1 MTYPATIPAVREAI
15 LAYTPNVEAARDLYD
30 AALVNVSIVNL
41 SVRLFE
47 ALSPYADDLDEDG
60 RKVLTGCAKLIFEG
74 SWHGKTLEAALVFN
88 KLAAEFE
95 ASPADGEV

>member
-41 SVRLFE
+41 SVRVFE
-47 ALSPYADDLDEDG
+47 ALSPHTDDLNEEG
-60 RKVLTGCAKLIFEG
+60 RKVLTGCSKLILEG
-74 SWHGKTLEAALVFN
+74 GWHGKTLEAALVFN

-95 ASPADGEV
+95 ATPAEEEG